1 MRPGS
6 YLKFKDY
13 LKNFIAT
20 DNQGSKVNKLVLFFL
35 FSINRPKD
43 VKLSLQNKASFF
55 PSFLF
60 PSYASRGPIKL
71 SDKAVKLPILKYLS
85 GLRELQGDYI
95 AGLVQAAPAPFTATL
110 KKNKES
116 LNISTKFTLV
126 QKKKY
131 KDVILAILHKFNVG
145 FVYYS
150 DKDQSIIYQVNKLS
164 ELSDVII
171 PFFMNHQLR
180 SGKLTSFLQFKY
192 IVEVLSRG
200 QINRQVLLSLMVIAS
215 NLNPLGKVGGKIRYL
230 RALEQKL
237 VINNIQPPSVDI
249 SKLTQVITNFK
260 AKPLT
265 VDFLQ
270 GLWDGDGGL
279 SAYFKSIK
287 KTPEGFICNM
297 GFSFTIAQD
306 IHNLSLL
313 NEIKSYFND
322 RGEVF
327 ELSKQCNIYKSGK
340 KSDLISV
347 ILPKILNKESLEGD
361 FDNLFLPFM
370 KGYKIYFTCKIL
382 ELLKNSTLDKS
393 TFHEVLR
400 FSYHISRKSDNLTFK
415 DYVKSSYDDLLR

>member
-1 MRPGS
+1 MC
-6 YLKFKDY
+6 
-13 LKNFIAT
+13 AA
-20 DNQGSKVNKLVLFFL
+20 
-35 FSINRPKD
+35 NRLQPSPDIKQLTTSKD

-150 DKDQSIIYQVNKLS
+150 DKDQSIIYQ
-164 ELSDVII
+164 
-171 PFFMNHQLR
+171 
-180 SGKLTSFLQFKY
+180 FKY

-237 VINNIQPPSVDI
+237 VINNIQPASVDI

-322 RGEVF
+322 RGE
-327 ELSKQCNIYKSGK
+327 
-340 KSDLISV
+340 
-347 ILPKILNKESLEGD
+347 
-361 FDNLFLPFM
+361 
-370 KGYKIYFTCKIL
+370 IL

-415 DYVKSSYDDLLR
+415 DYVKSSYDDLLLASPQLEKVERFFKPVQ

>member
-1 MRPGS
+1 M
-6 YLKFKDY
+6 
-13 LKNFIAT
+13 
-20 DNQGSKVNKLVLFFL
+20 
-35 FSINRPKD
+35 D
-43 VKLSLQNKASFF
+43 VKLSLLYKASFY

-60 PSYASRGPIKL
+60 PSYASRAPIKL
-71 SDKAVKLPILKYLS
+71 YLAQKQILKYLS
-85 GLRELQGDYI
+85 GQRELQGDYI
-95 AGLVQAAPAPFTATL
+95 AGLVQAAPAPFLATL

-116 LNISTKFTLV
+116 LYISTKFTLV

-131 KDVILAILHKFNVG
+131 KDVILAIQQKFNVG

-200 QINRQVLLSLMVIAS
+200 QINRQVLLSSMVIAS

-230 RALEQKL
+230 RAQEQKL

-249 SKLTQVITNFK
+249 SKLTQVISNFK

-287 KTPEGFICNM
+287 KEGFICNM

-322 RGEVF
+322 RGEVL

-382 ELLKNSTLDKS
+382 ELLKKSTLDKS

-415 DYVKSSYDDLLR
+415 DYVKSSYDDLQEER